1 MSNVSIKIL
10 SEAEIKKIH
19 ETSLRVLETIGVD
32 IEDEKI
38 RSKLLSAGAKKGT
51 TNNRVLIS

>member
-1 MSNVSIKIL
+1 MSNVSTKIL

-19 ETSLRVLETIGVD
+19 ETSLRVLKTIGVD

-38 RSKLLSAGAKKGT
+38 RAKLLSTGAKKGT
-51 TNNRVLIS
+51 TNN